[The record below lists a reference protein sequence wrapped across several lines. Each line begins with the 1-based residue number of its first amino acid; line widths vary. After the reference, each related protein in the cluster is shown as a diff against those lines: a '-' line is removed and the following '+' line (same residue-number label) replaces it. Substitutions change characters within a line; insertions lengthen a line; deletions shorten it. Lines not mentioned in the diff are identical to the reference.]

1 MNYAYLRIS
10 TDKQDVDNQRH
21 GILEYANRH
30 NLSALNFIED
40 TVSGKKKWKDR
51 KLGEL
56 IGTLV
61 NGDVIVFA
69 EISRMA
75 RSALQVLEI
84 LEVCISRGISVHI
97 TKQNIVLDGSLQ
109 AKIMA
114 TMLGLAAEI
123 ERDFVSMRT
132 IEALAARKAAG
143 QILGRPKGPAEH
155 LKLDKVRPDIEKY
168 LKKDLSVRSIAKLI
182 GQPVTTVH
190 DYVKRH
196 KLKDKILELQL

>member
-10 TDKQDVDNQRH
+10 TDSQDVDNQRH

-30 NLSALNFIED
+30 NLTGLNFIED

-51 KLGEL
+51 KLGDL
-56 IGTLV
+56 VNTLV
-61 NGDVIVFA
+61 KGDVIIFA

-84 LEVCISRGISVHI
+84 LEICISRGISVHI

-123 ERDFVSMRT
+123 ERDFISMRT
-132 IEALAARKAAG
+132 TEALAARKAAG
-143 QILGRPKGPAEH
+143 QTLGRPRGPSEN
-155 LKLDKVRPDIEKY
+155 LKLDKLRPDIEKY
-168 LKKDLSVRSIAKLI
+168 LRKDLSVRSIAKLI
-182 GQPVTTVH
+182 DQPVTTVH
-190 DYVKRH
+190 DYVKRY
-196 KLKDKILELQL
+196 KLKDKVLETLS

>member
-30 NLSALNFIED
+30 NLTGLNFIED